1 MTSQKMVLALAFLSI
16 LLLPSPYS
24 MSKPEYD
31 GCSNDCGY
39 SQIPAQSTQL
49 FENNQSTKTL
59 FWQVDLAP
67 LAGPPEALVDWL
79 ARE

>member
-1 MTSQKMVLALAFLSI
+1 
-16 LLLPSPYS
+16 

-67 LAGPPEALVDWL
+67 LAGPPEALVDGIVST
-79 ARE
+79 ADEGGVATKRAGMIGY